1 MWWRRGLLSVRRAP
15 GPGAPPACQ
24 YRGCVPISVSRVF
37 SFEAA
42 HQLEWHSG
50 ACKNLHGHSYRLEV
64 TVAGDVNADGIVI
77 DFADLQRVVEAE
89 VIDRFDH
96 TYLND
101 LLPNPTAELIATDIW
116 KRLATAGLAVSHVVL
131 WETDNSKVE
140 ITA

>member
-1 MWWRRGLLSVRRAP
+1 MVT
-15 GPGAPPACQ
+15 
-24 YRGCVPISVSRVF
+24 RVTRTF

-50 ACKNLHGHSYRLEV
+50 ACKNLHGHSYKLEV
-64 TVAGDVNADGIVI
+64 TVAGELDENGIVI
-77 DFADLQRVVEAE
+77 DFSDLRAVVDEV

-101 LLPNPTAELIATDIW
+101 LIANPTAEVIAAEIW
-116 KRLATAGLAVSHVVL
+116 QTLSASGLRLDRVVL
-131 WETDNSKVE
+131 WETENSRVE

>member
-1 MWWRRGLLSVRRAP
+1 V
-15 GPGAPPACQ
+15 Q
-24 YRGCVPISVSRVF
+24 TRVTRSF

-64 TVAGDVNADGIVI
+64 TVAGALDDNGIVI
-77 DFADLQRVVEAE
+77 DFADLSALVQRE

-101 LLPNPTAELIATDIW
+101 LLPNPTAELIAADIW
-116 KRLATAGLAVSHVVL
+116 DRLMSAGAALHRVVL
-131 WETDNSKVE
+131 WETENSSAE
-140 ITA
+140 IEA